1 MFKVYRQILYP
12 KIQLILKIELKNI
25 HVSFDRDAV
34 HVTTEQGSSSSDH
47 EMLDPVR
54 TSVDLRQHNE

>member
-25 HVSFDRDAV
+25 HVSFDRDTV

-47 EMLDPVR
+47 EMPDPVR